1 MVSSIYKKK
10 KKCHTETWF
19 SRVFS
24 RVWMKPDRLRPVK
37 FTVLE
42 HQVTRDIFPL
52 VVTDS
57 EGGFDF
63 SFFFFSPEWED
74 SGCQPR
80 SDRRDG
86 TLRV

>member
-1 MVSSIYKKK
+1 
-10 KKCHTETWF
+10 
-19 SRVFS
+19 
-24 RVWMKPDRLRPVK
+24 MKPDRLRPVK

-63 SFFFFSPEWED
+63 SFFFFPL
-74 SGCQPR
+74 SGRIQDVSQEVTEEMGR
-80 SDRRDG
+80 
-86 TLRV
+86 